1 MLRATVLLPPF
12 ELHPRFG
19 DNLHGFSVGQCN
31 FCSSTKGSFSNSNS
45 KYEYNVI
52 HMLYEGKTLLP
63 CSRNG
68 WGCNHINHVVS
79 PSCIA
84 VLLDMNH
91 DPPLKLY
98 GIPARYA
105 NATYSAASK
114 AGQLEV
120 VQRDLDAFQH
130 VRKPF

>member
-1 MLRATVLLPPF
+1 A
-12 ELHPRFG
+12 
-19 DNLHGFSVGQCN
+19 
-31 FCSSTKGSFSNSNS
+31 
-45 KYEYNVI
+45 
-52 HMLYEGKTLLP
+52 
-63 CSRNG
+63 
-68 WGCNHINHVVS
+68 
-79 PSCIA
+79 
-84 VLLDMNH
+84 NH

-130 VRKPF
+130 IIRTNANFKAYLTNPTISRGAKVDMIDKAFDVKSKTSSVSKNLLLTMAGNARLGDTEKV

>member
-1 MLRATVLLPPF
+1 MLPNQ
-12 ELHPRFG
+12 G
-19 DNLHGFSVGQCN
+19 WSC
-31 FCSSTKGSFSNSNS
+31 
-45 KYEYNVI
+45 KYI
-52 HMLYEGKTLLP
+52 D
-63 CSRNG
+63 
-68 WGCNHINHVVS
+68 HVVS
-79 PSCIA
+79 PSCVA
-84 VLLDMNH
+84 LLPDINH

-130 VRKPF
+130 VRKPFFSTYS

>member
-1 MLRATVLLPPF
+1 MDACRMLRTARTSAIGCSTAVYIIAVPPK
-12 ELHPRFG
+12 LR
-19 DNLHGFSVGQCN
+19 
-31 FCSSTKGSFSNSNS
+31 SSCR
-45 KYEYNVI
+45 Y
-52 HMLYEGKTLLP
+52 L
-63 CSRNG
+63 
-68 WGCNHINHVVS
+68 NHAVS
-79 PSCIA
+79 PSRIA
-84 VLLDMNH
+84 LLSRRRVSGVDH

-130 VRKPF
+130 VRKPLESFLVA